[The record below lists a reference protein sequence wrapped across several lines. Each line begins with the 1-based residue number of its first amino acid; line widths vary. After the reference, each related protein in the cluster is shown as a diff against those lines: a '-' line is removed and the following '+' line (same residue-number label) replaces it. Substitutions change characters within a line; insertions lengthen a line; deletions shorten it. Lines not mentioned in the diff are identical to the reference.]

1 MAYKKNVIQEAIK
14 LVTKLTIINLERVT
28 KKRPHYNLMSNV
40 VY

>member
-1 MAYKKNVIQEAIK
+1 MAYKKNVIQEPIK

-28 KKRPHYNLMSNV
+28 KERPQYNLMSNV